1 MYYAVT
7 RLDIT
12 TGEILGEECR
22 VTPRQAL
29 IMWTKN
35 SAYLSHDDDKM
46 GSVEVGNFADLL
58 LINHEFLTDDPE
70 DIKNVKVERTI
81 LGGKT
86 VYTAAE

>member
-70 DIKNVKVERTI
+70 DIKNAKVERTI
-81 LGGKT
+81 LGGQT